1 MKKLIYSLML
11 ICFAVMA
18 TDVMAQGAAPAQKA
32 KPKKFHGNPD
42 YYLEVQGSHIFK
54 LADKAL
60 DEYPPMVNAS
70 AARKSILFNLD
81 ALHHDTRYDNSEAM
95 REFCNSRMEKIVAHL
110 QTPVKKG
117 MEVCRVYN
125 EGFIARTKSVSV
137 AFDLVRGTYLAGGIH
152 KGTDYRIVTD
162 EQMAAIIDKC
172 DVMFLSHNHAD
183 HVDRWVVDKFIAANK
198 PVIAPTSILPDVKGV
213 THYRS
218 ETEVLNVEIPLKIG
232 VNLPVTIFPGHQH
245 PIMNNV
251 YVVTTPEGLSVCH
264 TGDQHGKDDFKWIDV
279 ARVNAPKID
288 ALIMNCWTTSPLRA
302 VKGFNPRYLITAHE
316 NEMGHSIDHRE
327 SYWLTFD
334 KYKECKYPYVV
345 MTWGEWFL
353 VK

>member
-1 MKKLIYSLML
+1 MFVCLAAAS
-11 ICFAVMA
+11 
-18 TDVMAQGAAPAQKA
+18 TGVMAQASAQQKP
-32 KPKKFHGNPD
+32 KPKKFHGNPE
-42 YYLEVQGSHIFK
+42 YYLEVQGDQIFK
-54 LADKAL
+54 LVDQAL
-60 DEYPPMVNAS
+60 DEFPPVEGAS
-70 AARKSILFNLD
+70 TIRQSVLYNLD
-81 ALHHDTRYDNSEAM
+81 ALLHNTKFDNSEYL
-95 REFCNSRMEKIVAHL
+95 RNFCNSRMEKVVARL

-117 MEVCRVYN
+117 MEVYKIYN
-125 EGFIARTKSVSV
+125 EGFVARTKSVSV
-137 AFDLVRGTYLAGGIH
+137 AFDLVRGTYLASGVH
-152 KGTDYRIVTD
+152 KDTDYRILTD
-162 EQMAAIIDKC
+162 EQMEAIIDKC

-198 PVIAPTSILPDVKGV
+198 PVIAPTQILPDVQGV

-218 ETEVLNVEIPLKIG
+218 ESEVLKVEIPLKIG
-232 VNLPVTIFPGHQH
+232 INLPVVIFPGHQH

-264 TGDQHGKDDFKWIDV
+264 TGDQYGKDDFKWIES

-288 ALIMNCWTTSPLRA
+288 ALIMNCWTTKPLEA

-327 SYWLTFD
+327 AFWLTFD

-345 MTWGEWFL
+345 MAWGEGFAI
-353 VK
+353 K